1 MVVRLDL
8 ERDGRPVAEVE
19 DARVLSRS
27 LQDALARRGQPLQQ
41 RRRVLVATV
50 LRPEQREDRELE
62 MVRVSAEE
70 FPDTVRF
77 PVGQTEGA
85 VQGLMGGQLR
95 QVIQSN
101 RAAGGISHSPAAF
114 RFTMWM
120 RRPIVILTVLAL
132 IWGASFMLIKIADR
146 ELTPATLILGRLASA
161 TLLLA
166 VIAAVRLGPRET
178 IAHMRGAWRWLVVVG
193 IVNTALPFW
202 LLSWGEKRIDSGL
215 ASIIQGAVPIF
226 NALLAFAFFRESRVT
241 GLRLVG
247 LAIGFVGVA
256 LLVGA
261 QPHGKLLAAL
271 AVVAMA
277 LCYAIGTLIAGR
289 HLRGTPPLVVA
300 LASTTVSTIAVLP
313 AGVIQ
318 APAHVWHGETIA
330 AILVLGFVGT
340 AIAYLL
346 FFALIQRAGANYA
359 TLVTYLVPPIALAYG
374 AIFLNEHFGPTAF
387 VSLALILVGV
397 ALATGSVRLASLRA
411 RRTEAREAA

>member
-1 MVVRLDL
+1 
-8 ERDGRPVAEVE
+8 
-19 DARVLSRS
+19 
-27 LQDALARRGQPLQQ
+27 
-41 RRRVLVATV
+41 
-50 LRPEQREDRELE
+50 
-62 MVRVSAEE
+62 MVRVAAEE

-77 PVGQTEGA
+77 PVGQTERA

-95 QVIQSN
+95 QVVQCN
-101 RAAGGISHSPAAF
+101 RGRGGISHSSVAF

-120 RRPIVILTVLAL
+120 RRPIVILSVLAL

-178 IAHMRGAWRWLVVVG
+178 IAEIRGAWRWLVVVG

-226 NALLAFAFFRESRVT
+226 NALLAFAFFREARVT

-261 QPHGKLLAAL
+261 QPNGKLLAAL

-318 APAHVWHGETIA
+318 APAHVWRGETIA

-340 AIAYLL
+340 ALAYLL

-374 AIFLNEHFGPTAF
+374 AIFLGEHFGPTAF
-387 VSLALILVGV
+387 ASLALILVGV